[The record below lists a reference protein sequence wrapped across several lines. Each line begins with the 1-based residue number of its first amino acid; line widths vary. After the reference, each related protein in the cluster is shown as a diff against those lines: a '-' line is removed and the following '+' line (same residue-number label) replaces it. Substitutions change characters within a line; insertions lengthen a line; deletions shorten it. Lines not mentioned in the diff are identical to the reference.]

1 MTALNWQ
8 PYDTF
13 QRDVG
18 VGTIDLDTDTFHM
31 ALFLVSSNASD
42 IGSSSILSELDNE
55 LAAGDGYALEGCPLS
70 SVTFAR
76 QDSGPYS
83 MFDAANLDFN
93 ADGGDLVFRRGVIF
107 SKTGTACPLVAHVLW
122 DDTPDDI
129 TLTDGNVFTCCFSA
143 SGILSFVAS
152 ALA

>member
-8 PYDTF
+8 VYDTF
-13 QRDVG
+13 ARDVG
-18 VGTIDLDTDTFHM
+18 TGVIDLDTDTFHM
-31 ALFLVSSNASD
+31 ALFLVTSNASD
-42 IGSSSILSELDNE
+42 IGSSSILSELTNE
-55 LAAGDGYALEGCPLS
+55 HAESNGYIQGGCPLS

-76 QDSGPYS
+76 QSGGPYS

-93 ADGGDLVFRRGVIF
+93 ADGGNLVFRRGVIY
-107 SKTGTACPLVAHVLW
+107 SLTGTGSPLVAQTLF

-152 ALA
+152 SLA